1 MKARP
6 ILMHARSIENLLA
19 GRKTQT
25 RRIIKPQP
33 DGQMFPRDGKSFWM
47 PGAFS
52 SQREPV
58 ACPYGGP
65 GDLLWVRER
74 HSFNEP
80 MKSSAGGDDTHWIV
94 GVEYSD
100 GSEKPMRFDRKPTK
114 TRQRGELGW
123 LPSIHMPRRLSR
135 LTLRIVD
142 VRVERVQDIGVVSA
156 EQEGVF
162 LNQDGYWD
170 SGIKPP
176 AGEEYC
182 ALYRRTSTAAFKD
195 LWEHT

>member
-1 MKARP
+1 MSYYIFFFSCRRRHTRLTCDWSSDVCSSDLDVCVHGVLMKARP

-80 MKSSAGGDDTHWIV
+80 MKSSAGGD
-94 GVEYSD
+94 
-100 GSEKPMRFDRKPTK
+100 
-114 TRQRGELGW
+114 
-123 LPSIHMPRRLSR
+123 
-135 LTLRIVD
+135 
-142 VRVERVQDIGVVSA
+142 
-156 EQEGVF
+156 
-162 LNQDGYWD
+162 
-170 SGIKPP
+170 
-176 AGEEYC
+176 
-182 ALYRRTSTAAFKD
+182 
-195 LWEHT
+195 